1 MERWN
6 DGTWCRRFRSCSAM
20 VLFSIVPAFHLS
32 AQVGHEPSQSP
43 YHDIRRGGVGVI
55 TFGYLGGSRGGP
67 GVGISD
73 GYTGGLRYEV
83 AFGNALGAS
92 LGIAYA
98 QTTRFVVDPA
108 KDSLSRRSG
117 PVDTD
122 VVLADAALQLALT
135 GRKTWHGFAPYVGG
149 AIGVAMGGGSPPDP
163 SGYDFGTKLT
173 VAPEGGLRWY
183 PARRLSVRTD
193 FRLVLWRLKYPLSYK
208 QPSTIDGSRVLS
220 LVAPLTEWTA
230 HPWITI
236 GLGGTFYGRDCGA
249 PSPS

>member
-1 MERWN
+1 MERGN
-6 DGTWCRRFRSCSAM
+6 DGKWCRRFRGCSAM
-20 VLFSIVPAFHLS
+20 VLFSIDPAFHLS

-73 GYTGGLRYEV
+73 GSTGRLRYEV

-98 QTTRFVVDPA
+98 QTTRFVVDPT
-108 KDSLSRRSG
+108 KDSPSG
-117 PVDTD
+117 PYDTD
-122 VVLADAALQLALT
+122 VVLADVALQLALT

-149 AIGVAMGGGSPPDP
+149 AFGVALGGGSPPDP

-173 VAPEGGLRWY
+173 VAPGAGLRWY
-183 PARRLSVRTD
+183 PARRVSVRTD
-193 FRLVLWRLKYPLSYK
+193 FRLVLWRRNYPLRYK
-208 QPSTIDGSRVLS
+208 QPSTIDGSRGLPPD
-220 LVAPLTEWTA
+220 APLTEWTR
-230 HPWITI
+230 HPRITI
-236 GLGGTFYGRDCGA
+236 RPGGAFYERGSA
-249 PSPS
+249 AAS

>member
-1 MERWN
+1 MMVGRS
-6 DGTWCRRFRSCSAM
+6 DSRSVGLWCVCWRAICGL
-20 VLFSIVPAFHLS
+20 VLLS
-32 AQVGHEPSQSP
+32 VGPTVRLSVGQVGHEPSHSP

-73 GYTGGLRYEV
+73 GPTGGLRYEV

-98 QTTRFVVDPA
+98 QTTRFVVDPT

-117 PVDTD
+117 SFDTD
-122 VVLADAALQLALT
+122 VVLADVALQLALT

-149 AIGVAMGGGSPPDP
+149 AFGVALGGGSPPDP

-173 VAPEGGLRWY
+173 VAPGAGLRWY
-183 PARRLSVRTD
+183 PARRVSVRTD
-193 FRLVLWRLKYPLSYK
+193 FRLVLWRLNYPLGYK
-208 QPSTIDGSRVLS
+208 QPSTIDGSRVLP
-220 LVAPLTEWTA
+220 LEAPLTEWTA

-236 GLGGTFYGRDCGA
+236 GLGWTF
-249 PSPS
+249 

>member
-6 DGTWCRRFRSCSAM
+6 DGTWRGAKRWSAV
-20 VLFSIVPAFHLS
+20 VLLAIVPSFNLS

-73 GYTGGLRYEV
+73 GHTGGLRYEV

-98 QTTRFVVDPA
+98 QTTRFVVDPT

-122 VVLADAALQLALT
+122 VVLADVALQLALT

-193 FRLVLWRLKYPLSYK
+193 FRLVLGRPQVPPRS
-208 QPSTIDGSRVLS
+208 QPP
-220 LVAPLTEWTA
+220 APL
-230 HPWITI
+230 HRRPVPS
-236 GLGGTFYGRDCGA
+236 LLA
-249 PSPS
+249 P